1 MKHRTKT
8 IETQTNMRCAHL
20 LSGVLWPCLS
30 VTRITS
36 VYCKLCMSES
46 YASKRL
52 YTACFYSNKLFAV
65 IFLSMSVT
73 MHRQCMTSYKSVNHT
88 TKHLSLVRYGHL
100 RCLQWCIIE
109 QICEIISHATCPV
122 YGLVSSSTSSL
133 SSCVKHVMTA
143 LSRPGGV

>member
-8 IETQTNMRCAHL
+8 IENQTHMRCAHL
-20 LSGVLWPCLS
+20 LSGVAMSQCHSHHVCVLQTLHVRKLRIKTVVHCMFLLKQTFCCL
-30 VTRITS
+30 
-36 VYCKLCMSES
+36 
-46 YASKRL
+46 
-52 YTACFYSNKLFAV
+52 F
-65 IFLSMSVT
+65 FLSMSVT
-73 MHRQCMTSYKSVNHT
+73 MHRQCMTSYNSVNHT

>member
-1 MKHRTKT
+1 MKHRSKT
-8 IETQTNMRCAHL
+8 TVTYTNTRCAHL

-73 MHRQCMTSYKSVNHT
+73 MHRQCMTSYKSVNPT
-88 TKHLSLVRYGHL
+88 TKHLSLVRHGHL
-100 RCLQWCIIE
+100 RCLPSLPETSTEGTEIYAMSAIE
-109 QICEIISHATCPV
+109 MHSDMISTCSN
-122 YGLVSSSTSSL
+122 LDTQN
-133 SSCVKHVMTA
+133 
-143 LSRPGGV
+143 